1 MPAAYHAEDLGSS
14 PLQLDDFL
22 PKQMEVSFNK
32 KNNVKTFDQQ
42 NWRMLFF
49 GPNECSGRR
58 STVDFIK
65 ITQAGL
71 KIGPKQD
78 PISSTVCCQFS
89 WDPFMLAICCWTT
102 HAFQQFVAE
111 LPLCFCVKWCGDRT
125 VTISVKSTVRS
136 HPPGATC
143 SQKTCKQKF
152 DEANSRFLQSIS
164 TVSSLIHPKNRWS
177 ADLRIRQAA
186 QLRSEIYEDREH
198 LRSDHLG
205 LTQECCFT
213 GPLDPRHWVCSSI

>member
-1 MPAAYHAEDLGSS
+1 
-14 PLQLDDFL
+14 
-22 PKQMEVSFNK
+22 MEVSFNK
-32 KNNVKTFDQQ
+32 KNDVKTFDQQ

-49 GPNECSGRR
+49 GPNECSGRW

-102 HAFQQFVAE
+102 
-111 LPLCFCVKWCGDRT
+111 PLFLCQMVRWPHGHKIGE
-125 VTISVKSTVRS
+125 IHRS

-164 TVSSLIHPKNRWS
+164 TVSSLIHPQNRWS
-177 ADLRIRQAA
+177 ADPRIRQPA

>member
-22 PKQMEVSFNK
+22 SKQMEVSFNK

-111 LPLCFCVKWCGDRT
+111 LPPLFLCQMVRWPHGHNIGEIHSKIPSAWCHLLTEDLQTEIRW
-125 VTISVKSTVRS
+125 SK
-136 HPPGATC
+136 
-143 SQKTCKQKF
+143 
-152 DEANSRFLQSIS
+152 QSIS
-164 TVSSLIHPKNRWS
+164 TVDFYSFIIDPSKKQVIRGS
-177 ADLRIRQAA
+177 ADPTG
-186 QLRSEIYEDREH
+186 STTEIWDIWR
-198 LRSDHLG
+198 
-205 LTQECCFT
+205 
-213 GPLDPRHWVCSSI
+213 